1 MSGKQSEDLRFSGFQ
16 SCVWFPKVKLGQ
28 TVSLPQFFYACY
40 IGAISGRLQR
50 IIRNRCPQGAEVGQ
64 PWLSRRTREA
74 IVRSLEP
81 ARAGNYFIEVK
92 KLFYEVIRRVLA
104 SGNYFIEAKKSFYEV
119 IRRATG
125 GFEPSIPQIAYL
137 KSHSSDVPASNK
149 SGDVPFRF
157 P

>member
-1 MSGKQSEDLRFSGFQ
+1 M
-16 SCVWFPKVKLGQ
+16 
-28 TVSLPQFFYACY
+28 
-40 IGAISGRLQR
+40 
-50 IIRNRCPQGAEVGQ
+50 GQ

-81 ARAGNYFIEVK
+81 ARA
-92 KLFYEVIRRVLA
+92 
-104 SGNYFIEAKKSFYEV
+104 GNYFIEAKKSFYEV

-149 SGDVPFRF
+149 SGYVPFRF